1 MQYLEVQISMFS
13 DNVEFLRGKKD
24 ELSDLKA
31 EAEEKNEDM

>member
-1 MQYLEVQISMFS
+1 MLS

-24 ELSDLKA
+24 EISDSKA